1 MDFIQKAI
9 DKARQQRQEREIEP
23 GAGPEPEL
31 QLGNRVSARQSH
43 RFEYTQTRS
52 IKPTDDWLRQNRVV
66 AGLEHDERAE
76 NYRQLRT
83 QILRKFRDEGWRTLA
98 VTSPNSRAG
107 KTLTALNLA
116 ISLSLEVNQT
126 VLLVD
131 LDLRNPSVL
140 EKLGIQSEYGLVDYL
155 EGRAQLSDVL
165 VNPGFERLVILP
177 SKPGSYRSELLSSP
191 QMGEL
196 LHDIV
201 SRYESR
207 LIIFDLPALLDDD
220 DALVFAPYADATLLV
235 VEDGV
240 SKRSDITRSLQLLEG
255 TKLLGTVLNKMR

>member
-9 DKARQQRQEREIEP
+9 DKAREQRQQQPQSETASRPAAREQAAP
-23 GAGPEPEL
+23 AVP
-31 QLGNRVSARQSH
+31 QK
-43 RFEYTQTRS
+43 FEYTQTRTVH
-52 IKPTDDWLRQNRVV
+52 IDPQRLRQQRII
-66 AGLEHDERAE
+66 AGLQHDQRADS
-76 NYRQLRT
+76 YRQLRT
-83 QILRKFRDEGWRTLA
+83 QILRKLRENGWRTLA
-98 VTSPNSRAG
+98 VTSPNPQAG

-131 LDLRNPSVL
+131 LDLRRPSIL
-140 EKLGIQSEYGLVDYL
+140 QKLGIEAQYGLVDYI

-165 VNPGFERLVILP
+165 INPGFERLVILP
-177 SKPGSYRSELLSSP
+177 NRPQEHYRSELLSSP
-191 QMGEL
+191 QMAEL
-196 LHDIV
+196 LNDIV

-240 SKRSDITRSLQLLEG
+240 SQRPDIERSLQLLEG
-255 TKLLGTVLNKMR
+255 TRLLGTVLNKVR